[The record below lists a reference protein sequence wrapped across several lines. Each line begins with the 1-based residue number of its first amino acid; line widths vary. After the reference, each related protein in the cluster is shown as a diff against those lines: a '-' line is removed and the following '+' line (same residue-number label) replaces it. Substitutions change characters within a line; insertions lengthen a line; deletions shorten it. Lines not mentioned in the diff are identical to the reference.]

1 MPAPSCST
9 NGRWEFW
16 LSEDTEMEPGSDPS
30 NFSTSKK
37 VESIYTKFY

>member
-1 MPAPSCST
+1 MLAPSCST

-16 LSEDTEMEPGSDPS
+16 SSQDTGMEPGSDPL

-37 VESIYTKFY
+37 VSF